1 MNMSLP
7 RITRVA
13 WTAAGATALL
23 ALLLGWE
30 TLTRQITTAAG
41 LLVVPSAVGVPFG
54 PPALHLAPFGELG
67 AAYTLTEGLAAL
79 ILVAAVLLRVHR
91 RPHAPGRTLATTWWA
106 FALGSAAAGLL
117 RGAAT
122 AHTAY
127 GDASAYLT
135 YALFGAV
142 FGLLWGLL
150 LGWLPA
156 LPAAL
161 AARSAPASRPA

>member
-1 MNMSLP
+1 MSLP
-7 RITRVA
+7 RIGRVT
-13 WTAAGATALL
+13 WTATGATALL
-23 ALLLGWE
+23 ALLLG
-30 TLTRQITTAAG
+30 LDPLVLQATAAAG
-41 LLVVPSAVGVPFG
+41 PLVVPSAVGVPFG
-54 PPALHLAPFGELG
+54 PPALHLTSFGELG
-67 AAYTLTEGLAAL
+67 TAYTLTEGLAAL
-79 ILVAAVLLRVHR
+79 VLIAAVLLRIHR
-91 RPHAPGRTLATTWWA
+91 RPHTPGRTLAATWWA

-127 GDASAYLT
+127 GDASAYFT
-135 YALFGAV
+135 YALFGAF

-161 AARSAPASRPA
+161 AARSAPAPRPA